1 MFYSNDR
8 ALKVLIISINVD
20 YIYVN
25 KFNRYGDGLL
35 LIEAKPVAIQAMYD
49 NAIDMLY

>member
-1 MFYSNDR
+1 
-8 ALKVLIISINVD
+8 VLIISINVD

-35 LIEAKPVAIQAMYD
+35 IEAKPVAIQAIYD
-49 NAIDMLY
+49 NAYRYALLTKTRVWLEQA

>member
-1 MFYSNDR
+1 MTTEP
-8 ALKVLIISINVD
+8 LKVLIISINVD

-35 LIEAKPVAIQAMYD
+35 IEAKPVAIQAMYD